1 MLNSGNVRKI
11 EGCRAVS
18 YKRKI
23 WIKACTSTPLILW
36 CSASFFFKKCG
47 SFGLS
52 VEMGECGLYWMNL
65 LKGFNTEEPVSSK
78 RIRSGLQVPAMAS
91 TELWSKH
98 TSGEASIQTLPCFF
112 LCGRQELPFSHNSP
126 ELGQIKF
133 TYFIKQMNRNL
144 FSFK

>member
-23 WIKACTSTPLILW
+23 CIKACTSAPLILR
-36 CSASFFFKKCG
+36 CFASFFFKKCG
-47 SFGLS
+47 SFGLP

-65 LKGFNTEEPVSSK
+65 LKGFNTEEPISSK
-78 RIRSGLQVPAMAS
+78 RICSGLQVPAMAS

-98 TSGEASIQTLPCFF
+98 TSGEQAFKPYPASFF
-112 LCGRQELPFSHNSP
+112 VVDRSCPFSTTHQS
-126 ELGQIKF
+126 
-133 TYFIKQMNRNL
+133 
-144 FSFK
+144 

>member
-23 WIKACTSTPLILW
+23 WIKACASAPLFLW

-47 SFGLS
+47 PFGLP
-52 VEMGECGLYWMNL
+52 VEMGKCDLYWMNL

-78 RIRSGLQVPAMAS
+78 RIHSGLQVPAMAS

-98 TSGEASIQTLPCFF
+98 TSGEVSIQTLPCCF
-112 LCGRQELPFSHNSP
+112 LCGRQELTLFPNSP

-133 TYFIKQMNRNL
+133 TYFIIQRKRNL
-144 FSFK
+144 LSFK